1 MRARRLSRTSGDRL
15 GSAKSVGRRSNRA
28 GSTSSPAAP
37 TRTQCR
43 SICGQTPHR
52 QGGVALSRV
61 HITCDKNGIP
71 FDPKKPTARRAFGS
85 APRPALR
92 AATEASGRTDR
103 GRDGRPLAKG
113 RRGRHADR
121 SRRARQVKTLT
132 SRFPTYL
139 GWPRGV
145 RNLSAQPAAHT
156 QLVLHGK
163 VILIIVSY
171 YHLVYARG
179 VVSLCDG
186 GSDVMSGGSRRHS
199 AEPITIGGRLCCL
212 SRGGISESW
221 PRRLP

>member
-71 FDPKKPTARRAFGS
+71 FDPEKPTARRAFGS

-92 AATEASGRTDR
+92 AATQASGRTDR
-103 GRDGRPLAKG
+103 GRARRPFAKR
-113 RRGRHADR
+113 RRGRHPDR
-121 SRRARQVKTLT
+121 SRRAWQVKTLT
-132 SRFPTYL
+132 PHFSTYL
-139 GWPRGV
+139 GWARELEI
-145 RNLSAQPAAHT
+145 RRLSQPAHPIGLAWDGHSN
-156 QLVLHGK
+156 H
-163 VILIIVSY
+163 SNRS
-171 YHLVYARG
+171 VYARG
-179 VVSLCDG
+179 VVPLCDTRVG
-186 GSDVMSGGSRRHS
+186 CDVGKPRRHS
-199 AEPITIGGRLCCL
+199 A
-212 SRGGISESW
+212 
-221 PRRLP
+221 